1 MVAELR
7 RKIKEIRLQ
16 ERMTNQMMIK
26 VRKIVSRNLKKKR
39 VSKRALNNKRNDN
52 TWMHEINGICI
63 TLAKKTRKTTI
74 QTKMNMM
81 NQAVTRTAMGLKRMA
96 KSCTT
101 G

>member
-16 ERMTNQMMIK
+16 VRMTNQMMIK
-26 VRKIVSRNLKKKR
+26 VRKIVSKSLKKKK

-52 TWMHEINGICI
+52 TWMHEIKEICI

-74 QTKMNMM
+74 LKKMNLK
-81 NQAVTRTAMGLKRMA
+81 NQAVKTTAMGLKRMA
-96 KSCTT
+96 KSCITE
-101 G
+101 

>member
-1 MVAELR
+1 MEAELR

-16 ERMTNQMMIK
+16 VRMTNQMMIK

-52 TWMHEINGICI
+52 TWMHEIKGICI

-74 QTKMNMM
+74 QTRMNRM
-81 NQAVTRTAMGLKRMA
+81 NQAETTTAMGLKRMA

-101 G
+101 E